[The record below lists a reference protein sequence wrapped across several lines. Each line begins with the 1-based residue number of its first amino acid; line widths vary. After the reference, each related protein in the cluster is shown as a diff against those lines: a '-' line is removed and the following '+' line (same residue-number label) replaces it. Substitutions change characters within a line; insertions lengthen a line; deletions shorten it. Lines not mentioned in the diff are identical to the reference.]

1 MLLSDEHAFGEA
13 MKAHSDYLLRIA
25 YLYVKDWQVAEDI
38 VQDTFLTY
46 YLKFEQFEERS
57 SLKTYLVRIVINKCK
72 DYLKSWKYRKLTLTN
87 QFFGSKKKLPYN
99 RKGRAA

>member
-1 MLLSDEHAFGEA
+1 MLLSDERAFGEA

-46 YLKFEQFEERS
+46 Y
-57 SLKTYLVRIVINKCK
+57 NKI
-72 DYLKSWKYRKLTLTN
+72 
-87 QFFGSKKKLPYN
+87 
-99 RKGRAA
+99 